1 MLVIVWNTRF
11 SDIFFTSFLYRHPFN
26 CMILG
31 HTKCHLSS
39 RGGPPSELPCCL
51 KTAQSSLRA
60 RNKRKSEREGTEC
73 IECCKRLKEEMVWEE
88 KNGVKRP
95 INDHKVIFVAKIKS
109 FEKLR
114 RKKKTKTEFKKR
126 VKYKRNYS
134 DK

>member
-1 MLVIVWNTRF
+1 M
-11 SDIFFTSFLYRHPFN
+11 
-26 CMILG
+26 
-31 HTKCHLSS
+31 
-39 RGGPPSELPCCL
+39 
-51 KTAQSSLRA
+51 
-60 RNKRKSEREGTEC
+60 
-73 IECCKRLKEEMVWEE
+73 
-88 KNGVKRP
+88 KRP